1 MSPIRLLILASL
13 GYILYRLLFGR
24 GQGRT
29 NSGPSQAEGKR
40 QVDDVL
46 VEDPV
51 CHLYIPQREAES
63 LIISGT
69 THYFCS
75 PECRKKFQSE
85 KRS

>member
-1 MSPIRLLILASL
+1 MSPIRLLILAAL
-13 GYILYRLLFGR
+13 GYILYRLMFGR
-24 GQGRT
+24 GQAPR
-29 NSGPSQAEGKR
+29 NPVSSQTKTTR
-40 QVDDVL
+40 QADDVL

-51 CHLYIPQREAES
+51 CHLYIPQREAVS
-63 LIISGT
+63 LIVSGT